1 MSNKTIAVV
10 GTGNMGHAVGC
21 TLRHHGSRVIT
32 ALNGRSDRSC
42 HLAELAGIEDKGD
55 VTTLISE
62 ADIVLSI
69 LPPKA
74 AVAFAGEIASA
85 MVSSG
90 KSPTFVDCNAVSP
103 ESAQAIAQLFLDTD
117 AAFVDVGIVGG
128 PPGKNSVPRFYASGP
143 DVQLITV
150 LNGMGIEVKDMGGAI
165 GDASA
170 LKMCYA
176 SVTKGTL
183 ALHTAVLIAAER
195 LGLSL
200 PLIAEFELSQPI
212 VLESMRTR
220 VPWLATDAER
230 WIREMDEIA
239 ATFTSVGVPAGFH
252 EGAADIYKLL
262 SSTKLAEETREHRD
276 KSRNLDQAVSIFA
289 DAIMYHPAAE

>member
-1 MSNKTIAVV
+1 MSNETIAVL
-10 GTGNMGHAVGC
+10 GTGNMGHAVGRA
-21 TLRHHGSRVIT
+21 LRHHGPRVIT
-32 ALNGRSDRSC
+32 ALDGRSDRSR
-42 HLAELAGIEDKGD
+42 HLAELAGIEDRGD
-55 VTTLISE
+55 VTTLIRE

-69 LPPKA
+69 LPPRA
-74 AVAFAGEIASA
+74 AATFAGEAASA
-85 MVSSG
+85 MASG
-90 KSPTFVDCNAVSP
+90 QNAPTFVDCNAVSP

-128 PPGKNSVPRFYASGP
+128 PPGENSVPRFYASGP
-143 DVQLITV
+143 DVQQFAA

-176 SVTKGTL
+176 AMTKGTL
-183 ALHTAVLIAAER
+183 ALHTAVLVAAER

-200 PLIAEFELSQPI
+200 PLIAEFESSQAA

-262 SSTKLAEETREHRD
+262 SSTGLAEETRERHD
-276 KSRNLDQAVSIFA
+276 KSRTLDQAVSIFA
-289 DAIMYHPAAE
+289 DAVPTL